1 MASDPLDIA
10 LDLNKALEQQQR
22 LIRASNKELRDQLSL
37 MHGIATAHDGQDF
50 DAVLKHVT
58 DVRQAL
64 EQVVDEL
71 EQSDDAAAQVN
82 RSLKLFADRADDI
95 GGVGAAL
102 RTGIGEN
109 ILSITGATTGFVSGL
124 TSGMGLITKS
134 TSAAVGAVSSLG
146 TGILSLGRSIISI
159 PFKILG
165 GLVDMATNMDG
176 STAFADAR
184 EAIRKDYGDFS
195 EDLSKTTKRMY
206 KGLRGELSNTGLTAF
221 RVFGDMAERL
231 TAMHELMKGMGN
243 LASLFAQE
251 LRGAVDARTTEYVL
265 AYQKALGI
273 SNEEM
278 KEFALSA
285 KVGGMS
291 LTAMLNDTAKASTG
305 MADAFGM
312 SQKAISRDI
321 SEMTNDTANFG
332 SMTVQQMGRASVYV
346 RKLGLEIKEVLG
358 VIAAYDNFE
367 DAAMGAAHLAQAFGA
382 NVDALEMMREQDPT
396 KRLDALR
403 KSMAM
408 AGVDSNKLSRQ
419 ELKLLAQH
427 TGLSE
432 GTTKLAFAL
441 NNQGTS
447 MEEIERQQ
455 ARNEKRTLTHEEA
468 MTRLAGSIERLNKSG
483 SIQGGFLTNF
493 VNGFEK
499 GIKRY
504 SEFRSVLRFIRQD
517 LFIFKWLG
525 IETGRMF
532 VKLFPGV
539 QQMIDGLTTFFNP
552 RRFKQLRN
560 DLSGIFNGLMSGDV
574 DLKDGLTR
582 MSALFKD
589 FLFGP
594 GGKQFAEGAY
604 KFGSTVLKF
613 MGKGIDFGLTY
624 VEKAIHGIAD
634 FIRDPRAAIERL
646 KSVASSSSNPIVKML
661 KPLWD
666 ALAKHW
672 DPMVSAFTDLW
683 DAVWPRVEKFIGGVA
698 PKLVAGIFGVMFAPA
713 VLQAAVG
720 AVAGGIVKNVGSAI
734 TRVLGL
740 GVDDGVR
747 AASRSGTF
755 AKAFDTFGHGFSTKF
770 ASSSTKFLRVAGP
783 IGIAVGAALSVSEGL
798 DMFFDRI
805 DPKFDETT
813 RKMAAAGAGVI
824 HGFTFGLLPD
834 DLEVT
839 IANKLASL
847 ADMIFNGL
855 TNVFGRQFVDSLKEY
870 ISPVIDLWGGLGDA
884 IVALFKGDEA
894 KFDEAFNSVILA
906 AQSAIVNG
914 LKFVVTDA
922 VPMMINLT
930 IKLVGGL
937 GRALTKAVRM
947 LWDSI
952 GDITSNAVTAIFGEK
967 LGRGVKLVFD
977 FVGNIYDTLSTF
989 VFDTV
994 PSLFTGLVDWFSKL
1008 ASNIWDAI
1016 TGELSWSQVWSHFKT
1031 LGDRIVEPFEQL
1043 GPKLTKVW
1051 EGFGDSFRKVWN
1063 DAVTWFTGTIDDLKA
1078 GFDSVVSYIS
1088 DPSNIVN
1095 DARSWGSGVADG
1107 ISNGW
1112 NYITGGSSDNRLGT
1126 KMVTDVVSA
1135 ANSEVQRSTPELARA
1150 FTGMFDSAMDAFRD
1164 PTAAIEGL
1172 KLKLNEAQMK
1182 VEADKLATGGLS
1194 LDDVSLY
1201 NNVKDMDPAEVRKHI
1216 TKFKDEIVPLFVGGK
1231 DSLMGQVRHLADSVS
1246 DDDKIAIGKVAMVS
1260 GMAERLASLAS
1271 ASSKISAIGSGIDA
1285 INVQL
1290 GMEATAAALTSM
1302 VDGITA
1308 MAVSVTDE
1316 GALDVKSAQARIKGV
1331 TDVVEALVRQVNDV
1345 DSALDEVGKRPSDRI
1360 NVKLKNLAKS
1370 LGVRGEKFE
1379 ITHDKVKFYIQLDVR
1394 LDAEDIAHQI
1404 VKGDWFVLERGPKGP
1419 PRRSTK

>member
-1 MASDPLDIA
+1 MSSDPIEIA
-10 LDLNKALEQQQR
+10 LELNKALEQQQR
-22 LIRASNKELRDQLSL
+22 LIKASNKELRDQLSL
-37 MHGIATAHDGQDF
+37 MHGIATAYDGQDF
-50 DAVLKHVT
+50 DTVLKHVG
-58 DVRQAL
+58 DVKRAL
-64 EQVVDEL
+64 EEVVEQL
-71 EQSDDAAAQVN
+71 EESDDVTAQVN

-95 GGVGAAL
+95 DSVGNSL
-102 RTGIGEN
+102 KVGIGEN

-146 TGILSLGRSIISI
+146 TGLLSLGRSIISI

-231 TAMHELMKGMGN
+231 TAMHELIKGMGN
-243 LASLFAQE
+243 LASLFSEE

-273 SNEEM
+273 TNEEM
-278 KEFALSA
+278 KQVALSA
-285 KVGGMS
+285 KISGMS
-291 LTAMLNDTAKASTG
+291 LTTMLNDIAKASTSY
-305 MADAFGM
+305 ADAFNM

-321 SEMTNDTANFG
+321 AEMTSDTANFG
-332 SMTVQQMGRASVYV
+332 SLTVQQMGRAAVYV
-346 RKLGLEIKEVLG
+346 RKLGLEIKEVIG
-358 VIAAYDNFE
+358 VIQAYDNFE

-382 NVDALEMMREQDPT
+382 NVDSLEMMREQDPT

-432 GTTKLAFAL
+432 ESAKLAFAL
-441 NNQGTS
+441 NNQGVS
-447 MEEIERQQ
+447 MEEVERQQ
-455 ARNEKRTLTHEEA
+455 ARNERRTLTHEEA

-517 LFIFKWLG
+517 LVIFKWLG
-525 IETGRMF
+525 VETGRMF

-539 QQMIDGLTTFFNP
+539 QQMIDGLMTFFNP

-560 DLSGIFNGLMSGDV
+560 DLSGIFDGLMSGNV
-574 DLKDGLTR
+574 DLKEGLTR
-582 MSALFKD
+582 ITTIFKD

-594 GGKQFAEGAY
+594 GGREFAEGAY
-604 KFGSTVLKF
+604 KFGSTLLKF
-613 MGKGIDFGLTY
+613 MGQGIDFGLTY

-634 FIRDPRAAIERL
+634 FIRDPRAAIERF
-646 KSVASSSSNPIVKML
+646 KSIAATSSNPIVKML
-661 KPLWD
+661 RPLWE
-666 ALAKHW
+666 ALEKHW
-672 DPMVSAFTDLW
+672 EPMVSAFSDLW
-683 DAVWPRVEKFIGGVA
+683 NAVWPKVKKFIGDAA
-698 PKLVAGIFGVMFAPA
+698 PKLIGGLFGVMFAPA
-713 VLQAAVG
+713 ALQAVIG
-720 AVAGGIVKNVGSAI
+720 ALAGGIVKNIGSTV
-734 TRVLGL
+734 TRLLGL

-755 AKAFDTFGHGFSTKF
+755 ARAFDVFGKGFSTKF
-770 ASSSTKFLRVAGP
+770 ASASSKFLRVAGP

-834 DLEVT
+834 DLEVA

-847 ADMIFNGL
+847 ADMVFDGL
-855 TNVFGRQFVDSLKEY
+855 TNVFGKQFVESLKEY

-894 KFDEAFNSVILA
+894 KFDEAFDSVILA

-922 VPMMINLT
+922 VPMMINLAV
-930 IKLVGGL
+930 KLVSGL

-947 LWDSI
+947 LWNSI
-952 GDITSNAVTAIFGEK
+952 GDITSGAVTAIFGEK

-989 VFDTV
+989 VFTTV
-994 PSLFTGLVDWFSKL
+994 PSIFTGLVDWFSTL
-1008 ASNIWDAI
+1008 ASNIWDAV
-1016 TGELSWSQVWSHFKT
+1016 TGELSWSEVWTHFKT
-1031 LGDRIVEPFEQL
+1031 LGDKIIDPFVQL
-1043 GPKLTKVW
+1043 GPKLTKIW
-1051 EGFGDSFRKVWN
+1051 EGFGDSFRRVWN
-1063 DAVTWFTGTIDDLKA
+1063 DAIEWFTDTLSDIKS
-1078 GFDSVVSYIS
+1078 GFDSVISYVS
-1088 DPSNIVN
+1088 DPSNIIN
-1095 DARSWGSGVADG
+1095 DAKSWGSSVADG

-1112 NYITGGSSDNRLGT
+1112 NYVTGGSSDNKLGT
-1126 KMVTDVVSA
+1126 KMVSDVVAA
-1135 ANSEVQRSTPELARA
+1135 ANNEAQRSTPELVLA
-1150 FTGMFDSAMDAFRD
+1150 FTNMFDTAMAAFKD
-1164 PTAAIEGL
+1164 PAAAIEGM

-1182 VEADKLATGGLS
+1182 MEADKLANGGLS
-1194 LDDVSLY
+1194 LEDVSLY
-1201 NNVKDMDPAEVRKHI
+1201 NNVKDMDPAEVRRHI

-1231 DSLMGQVRHLADSVS
+1231 DSLMGQVRHLANSIT
-1246 DDDKIAIGKVAMVS
+1246 DDDKVAIGKVAMVS
-1260 GMAERLASLAS
+1260 GLAERLASLAS
-1271 ASSKISAIGSGIDA
+1271 ASSKISSIGSGIDA
-1285 INVQL
+1285 VNVQL
-1290 GMEATAAALTSM
+1290 GMEATASALTSM
-1302 VDGITA
+1302 IDGITA
-1308 MAVSVTDE
+1308 MAASVTDE
-1316 GALDVKSAQARIKGV
+1316 GALDVKSAQARVKGV
-1331 TDVVEALVRQVNDV
+1331 TDVVEALIRQVNEV
-1345 DSALDEVGKRPSDRI
+1345 DAALSEIGKQPADRI

-1370 LGVRGEKFE
+1370 LGVKNEKFE
-1379 ITHDKVKFYIQLDVR
+1379 ITHDKVKIYIQLDVNI
-1394 LDAEDIAHQI
+1394 DSEDIAHQI
-1404 VKGDWFVLERGPKGP
+1404 NKGDWFILERGPKGP